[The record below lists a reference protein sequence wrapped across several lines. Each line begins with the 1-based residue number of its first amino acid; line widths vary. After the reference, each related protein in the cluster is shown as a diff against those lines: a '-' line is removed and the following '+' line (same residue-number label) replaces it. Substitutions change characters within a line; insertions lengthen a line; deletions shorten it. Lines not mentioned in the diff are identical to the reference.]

1 MGIVLWRVLSGVGLG
16 TRLFVLFFFFHLFV
30 LILLNF
36 PLFLLLQHWQQ
47 HCRPVPNSQKPRTA
61 LHPHFRMRSPLQHL
75 ILPTPPIPHLNVQ
88 VPPAN
93 HVAVDFLDGGEGE
106 TAEDDWGARG
116 ETGFEGLEGGG
127 EVVGTH

>member
-1 MGIVLWRVLSGVGLG
+1 
-16 TRLFVLFFFFHLFV
+16 
-30 LILLNF
+30 
-36 PLFLLLQHWQQ
+36 
-47 HCRPVPNSQKPRTA
+47 
-61 LHPHFRMRSPLQHL
+61 MRSPPQHL
-75 ILPTPPIPHLNVQ
+75 VLPTPPIPHLNVQ

-127 EVVGTH
+127 EVVGTHEEEVVVEERIGVVVLCGVILVLFL